1 MCSIVYEVDDV
12 FAAKIYGVLESTRGA
27 LIYDSCVKVIAS
39 ATGQMRVCAK
49 DVSEGSCERCG
60 SVTDSVPKLKVTG
73 VFKDGEGGEMRV
85 HLFGDV
91 AEKAVRMTVEEAA
104 DMENEA
110 VENGDADRSQLRDE
124 LASRGVFC
132 RQLLICVDVK
142 VFNGSKGRRCALTAF
157 DVAEVG
163 NGEVPTGPSSS
174 ERRPVMETPSPKIA
188 RVGAVLTPTPPS
200 RG

>member
-1 MCSIVYEVDDV
+1 MGGSESWRTDGRGGFSEGCIVCWCW
-12 FAAKIYGVLESTRGA
+12 TP
-27 LIYDSCVKVIAS
+27 KVIAS

-85 HLFGDV
+85 YFFGDV

-110 VENGDADRSQLRDE
+110 VENGDADRS
-124 LASRGVFC
+124 
-132 RQLLICVDVK
+132 
-142 VFNGSKGRRCALTAF
+142 
-157 DVAEVG
+157 
-163 NGEVPTGPSSS
+163 
-174 ERRPVMETPSPKIA
+174 
-188 RVGAVLTPTPPS
+188 
-200 RG
+200 